1 LFKSRIATLYKKHKS
16 VILKITTS
24 PLSLSFII
32 SVIIIYFL
40 PSLFKPYKATLVKQ
54 TTLLPHQMFYYAD
67 LNGDGISEKIEFR
80 QSQPNLF
87 YITVTENKKVLDQ
100 WNFNGKM
107 LLTHKLITTS
117 IGRDSLKSI
126 YFFLYKNHKI
136 YLNCLNPFEHKFIVR
151 NKFVSDF
158 TPKNNFPDCKF
169 IPITYYDSN
178 NDGIQEF
185 YFYSIVGYPKQPRKV
200 FRFDPENDSL
210 INSGVSYASLG
221 DSFIIETNKNIN
233 ICFAT
238 RATGNSD
245 NSDPYSDMFSWIM
258 DFNKDLKFKFK
269 PINIGNYTS
278 KSDIVPLKVKGHKY
292 YVVMNIYAGM
302 DKHLCSLR
310 LYDTKFKQL
319 KKITFP
325 TSPDWIGSSL
335 YTNTNQ
341 PNYFYVIRSNGSIE
355 RRNEKFKIVYKTH
368 VPPLSNTFPLTLDI
382 NHDGQNELLFESKN
396 RNLVISRNNF
406 SSFTVIKQIGSY
418 GLKYHSI
425 KVGRNKRP
433 ELVLAS
439 DNHQIFF
446 TYQFNYLFY
455 LKYPFYVGVYL
466 VIFLLILLIEKA
478 QKHRAELKF
487 TTEKQI
493 AELQLKSIKN
503 QIDPHFTLN
512 TLNAIGSLIYKQD
525 REQADYLFG
534 KYSKLL
540 RSTILYS
547 DKIVTT
553 LKDEL
558 EYVENYLELE
568 KFRNNN
574 KFKWNIQVDDSIN
587 KDIKIPKLLIH
598 TFVENAI
605 KHGIRPL
612 QLNGKLYLIIENA
625 FNEYKIIIND
635 NGIGRNEAQRNGHHS
650 TGKGLTILDQIL
662 NLYYN
667 LKNVR
672 ITYRIND
679 MVDSDQEPLGT
690 EVIISIPAISNG

>member
-1 LFKSRIATLYKKHKS
+1 MI
-16 VILKITTS
+16 
-24 PLSLSFII
+24 
-32 SVIIIYFL
+32 
-40 PSLFKPYKATLVKQ
+40 
-54 TTLLPHQMFYYAD
+54 YYAD
-67 LNGDGISEKIEFR
+67 LNGDDISEKIEFR
-80 QSQPNLF
+80 QPQPHFF
-87 YITVTENKKVLDQ
+87 YITVSENNKVLDQ

-107 LLTHKLITTS
+107 LLTHKLITTV

-158 TPKNNFPDCKF
+158 TPKNNFLDCKF

-302 DKHLCSLR
+302 DKHPCSLR

-319 KKITFP
+319 NEKTFP

-335 YTNTNQ
+335 YTNPDQ
-341 PNYFYVIRSNGSIE
+341 PNYFYLIRANGSIE
-355 RRNEKFKIVYKTH
+355 RRNEKFKIVYKTQ
-368 VPPLSNTFPLTLDI
+368 VPPLSNTFPLPLDI

-396 RNLVISRNNF
+396 RNLIISRSNF
-406 SSFTVIKQIGSY
+406 SSYTVIKNLGTN

-425 KVGRNKRP
+425 KVDRNKRP
-433 ELVLAS
+433 EIVLAS
-439 DNHQIFF
+439 DNHQIFL
-446 TYQFNYLFY
+446 TYQFNNIFY
-455 LKYPFYVGVYL
+455 LKYPIYVGIYL
-466 VIFLLILLIEKA
+466 VIFLFILLIEKV

-574 KFKWNIQVDDSIN
+574 KFKWNIQIDDSIN

-612 QLNGKLYLIIENA
+612 EKHGELNIAIRKNSKNYHITI
-625 FNEYKIIIND
+625 KD
-635 NGIGRNEAQRNGHHS
+635 NGIGTEKAKSIEYKS
-650 TGKGLTILDQIL
+650 TGKGLSIIDQIL
-662 NLYYN
+662 DLYENLIG
-667 LKNVR
+667 KR
-672 ITYRIND
+672 ISYTIND
-679 MVDSDQEPLGT
+679 ITDSHYNPLGT
-690 EVIISIPAISNG
+690 KVEIKIPIE